1 MPTEFS
7 LDVEPCAEVAAC
19 LAVFETLTAAQ
30 QRGVVHYMTRGDRDD
45 DDPVLRDELR
55 ATYGL
60 APLGASPFKAQLE
73 QGKTWAVR
81 LAILVCDHEPTGNL
95 AKDIAQVFAEN
106 PNRFSRE
113 DIAAAFQV
121 RTNRL
126 TTRR

>member
-19 LAVFETLTAAQ
+19 LAAFEALTSAE
-30 QRGVVHYMTRGDRDD
+30 QRGVIHYITWQDRDD
-45 DDPVLRDELR
+45 PALRDELR

-60 APLGASPFKAQLE
+60 APLGDSPFKAQLA

-81 LAILVCDHEPTGNL
+81 LAILVCDHEPTGDRTE
-95 AKDIAQVFAEN
+95 DIAQIVAEN

-121 RTNRL
+121 RADQPMTQR
-126 TTRR
+126 